1 MVPIEMT
8 SQLSMFSY
16 GLDVVLIVS
25 TLALLAPRAVQTL
38 RAWFANRPR
47 LALPRPAL
55 GHSR

>member
-8 SQLSMFSY
+8 SQLSMFTY

-25 TLALLAPRAVQTL
+25 TVALLAPRVVQTV
-38 RAWFANRPR
+38 RAWFGNRPR

-55 GHSR
+55 GHAR

>member
-8 SQLSMFSY
+8 SQLSVFAY
-16 GLDVVLIVS
+16 GLDVALIVS
-25 TLALLAPRAVQTL
+25 TLALFAPTAARTVRT
-38 RAWFANRPR
+38 WIGNRPR